1 MPQKKP
7 INPVVAGIIISAIMI
22 IISLVIYFMDLY
34 KYRALSWLGYL
45 FMVVLLIVFVNLYGN
60 AKNNEV
66 SFGGLFGYG
75 FKATLIIS
83 VLLPL
88 FSFIFFMAFP
98 EIKEKIFEMTRQGME
113 EQGNVSDEQIDQTIE
128 MMRKNFTLFFI
139 VFPILFYVF
148 VGCVGS
154 LIGAAITKKNPINP
168 LTQQGGI

>member
-1 MPQKKP
+1 
-7 INPVVAGIIISAIMI
+7 
-22 IISLVIYFMDLY
+22 
-34 KYRALSWLGYL
+34 
-45 FMVVLLIVFVNLYGN
+45 
-60 AKNNEV
+60 
-66 SFGGLFGYG
+66 
-75 FKATLIIS
+75 
-83 VLLPL
+83 
-88 FSFIFFMAFP
+88 MAFP

-113 EQGNVSDEQIDQTIE
+113 EQGNVSDEQIDQTID